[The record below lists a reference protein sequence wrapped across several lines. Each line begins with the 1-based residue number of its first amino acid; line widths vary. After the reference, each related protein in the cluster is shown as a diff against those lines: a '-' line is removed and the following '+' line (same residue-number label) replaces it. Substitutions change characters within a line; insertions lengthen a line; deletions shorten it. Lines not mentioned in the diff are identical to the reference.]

1 MTNKQEKQPKFYCS
15 YCGAK
20 LTVIGERVAPCK
32 SCSNWSL
39 ILCRLYYMRGYSA
52 GFAAGTQVMDEKFG
66 SKLADLEFELDVL
79 CNEIYGEKNK
89 I

>member
-1 MTNKQEKQPKFYCS
+1 
-15 YCGAK
+15 
-20 LTVIGERVAPCK
+20 
-32 SCSNWSL
+32 
-39 ILCRLYYMRGYSA
+39 MRGYSA